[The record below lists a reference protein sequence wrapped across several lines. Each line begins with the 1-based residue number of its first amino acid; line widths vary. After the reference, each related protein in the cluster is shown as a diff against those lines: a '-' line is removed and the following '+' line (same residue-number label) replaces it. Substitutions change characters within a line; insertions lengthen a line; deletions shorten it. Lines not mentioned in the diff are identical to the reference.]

1 MKRLLRL
8 PAQNMKMKFI
18 SNSNT
23 GAEKNNINLKTD
35 KMKLNAE
42 KVEIQK
48 TKVKLTISLDINDY
62 NTIEENLIILL
73 NIAIENGESS
83 NILRQVLDKDN
94 NIKIESKHTFF

>member
-1 MKRLLRL
+1 MKQLLRL
-8 PAQNMKMKFI
+8 QAQNMKMKFI

-23 GAEKNNINLKTD
+23 GAEKNNINLKTQ
-35 KMKLNAE
+35 

>member
-1 MKRLLRL
+1 
-8 PAQNMKMKFI
+8 MKMKFI

-62 NTIEENLIILL
+62 NTIKDNLIKLL
-73 NIAIENGESS
+73 NLAIENGESS
-83 NILRQVLDKDN
+83 NILKQVLDENN
-94 NIKIESKHTFF
+94 NIKIKSKHTFF